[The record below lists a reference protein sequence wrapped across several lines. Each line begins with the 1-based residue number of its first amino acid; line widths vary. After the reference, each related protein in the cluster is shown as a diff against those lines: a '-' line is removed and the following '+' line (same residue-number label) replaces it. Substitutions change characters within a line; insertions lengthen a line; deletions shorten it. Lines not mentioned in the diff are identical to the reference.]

1 MVYRWF
7 QLGKEE
13 RQRTWR
19 MYGWFSGLMMCGSCV
34 GVVAWT
40 AWMLVISNE
49 YRAKRDGDISLVDEA
64 LLSSISHRW
73 NAVFRVTYAVEFM
86 CLSVVKLMV
95 LHRLLEFAM
104 SRLWAVGWRIVIT
117 FVVVVNLVGL
127 AGGIA
132 NATRFSIIADIYM
145 EASADFAVNST
156 DDSSSVSAGFEK
168 YNQAQKEFQDALSIS
183 SVQPFCEV
191 AVLLFIVVAF
201 FVVGVMCFRRV
212 RSAFSALSAADPIM
226 EAGRLLQRR
235 IVYTTCVVFVTFLI
249 RSVYSTL
256 YAVAYRLQ
264 DIFNDCPGDDSNLCN
279 VSCFNDFSR
288 IAMWMHYTPWF
299 QATIVLISRPLPLL
313 VSLWGMSTGHMRRT
327 KSQGEIAGT
336 KRGALQ
342 KVAFWRRNHFPLLP
356 TRPQIQ
362 ASS

>member
-1 MVYRWF
+1 
-7 QLGKEE
+7 
-13 RQRTWR
+13 
-19 MYGWFSGLMMCGSCV
+19 
-34 GVVAWT
+34 
-40 AWMLVISNE
+40 
-49 YRAKRDGDISLVDEA
+49 
-64 LLSSISHRW
+64 
-73 NAVFRVTYAVEFM
+73 
-86 CLSVVKLMV
+86 
-95 LHRLLEFAM
+95 
-104 SRLWAVGWRIVIT
+104 
-117 FVVVVNLVGL
+117 
-127 AGGIA
+127 
-132 NATRFSIIADIYM
+132 M

-212 RSAFSALSAADPIM
+212 RSAFSALSAADPIL

-249 RSVYSTL
+249 RSLYSTL
-256 YAVAYRLQ
+256 YAVAHRLQ
-264 DIFNDCPGDDSNLCN
+264 DVFNDCPDDDSNLCN

-288 IAMWMHYTPWF
+288 IAVWMHYTPWF
-299 QATIVLISRPLPLL
+299 QLTIVLISRPLPLL

-336 KRGALQ
+336 KRGGLQ
-342 KVAFWRRNHFPLLP
+342 KLAFWRRNHFPLLP